1 MKLTLKP
8 NDRYIL
14 CKNIK
19 TNEDGIYDL
28 KEKVFI
34 KINFNSNKDESINFE
49 YIISSETKRIDI

>member
-14 CKNIK
+14 CKDTK

-34 KINFNSNKDESINFE
+34 KINLNSNKDESIDFE
-49 YIISSETKRIDI
+49 YIISSETKRINI